1 MVYREVS
8 VIEVREA
15 LRAWLA
21 GKSERAVARQA
32 GVDRKT
38 GRRYV
43 TAAVAAGLLRDGGE
57 GQLTDELIG
66 QVVSVVRPV
75 RPDGHGQGWAE
86 LEARREQ
93 IVKWVE
99 GDVPV
104 VKIGI
109 LLARQGVMVAERTLH
124 RFAAE
129 RCGGGKV
136 TTPVDDGPPGGE
148 LQIDFGDLGLIPAG
162 DGRRRKL
169 RALVFTA
176 CFSRYMFVYLTFSM
190 TLEEVIAGCEEAW
203 QFFSGVFR
211 VVVPDNMSPVVAK
224 ADAVNPRLTREW
236 LEYAQARGFA
246 TDPARVR
253 HPRDKPRVEAG
264 VKFVQG
270 NFFAGESFLDLAD
283 ARSKMAGW
291 LGTANTR
298 VHGTTR
304 QVPAVVFTAREAPC
318 LLPAPANRYQVPYWA
333 QVKVHVDY
341 HLLTEPAKM
350 FPQVTHCFADRC
362 AMVAV
367 RDRGRGCDTGPG
379 RAGRARCGIA
389 AGDWQRAG
397 AVPAHRPGRGRGD
410 GGVGVVRG
418 SAGRRPVCSHA
429 AVVRHGPAAVVPV
442 PVDGRS

>member
-21 GKSERAVARQA
+21 GKSERVVARQA

-38 GRRYV
+38 GKRYV

-93 IVKWVE
+93 IAGWVE

-104 VKIGI
+104 VKIGV

-136 TTPVDDGPPGGE
+136 TTRVDDGPPGGE

-176 CFSRYMFVYLTFSM
+176 ASHA
-190 TLEEVIAGCEEAW
+190 VI
-203 QFFSGVFR
+203 F
-211 VVVPDNMSPVVAK
+211 
-224 ADAVNPRLTREW
+224 PR
-236 LEYAQARGFA
+236 A
-246 TDPARVR
+246 
-253 HPRDKPRVEAG
+253 
-264 VKFVQG
+264 
-270 NFFAGESFLDLAD
+270 S
-283 ARSKMAGW
+283 ARSRS
-291 LGTANTR
+291 TS
-298 VHGTTR
+298 
-304 QVPAVVFTAREAPC
+304 
-318 LLPAPANRYQVPYWA
+318 
-333 QVKVHVDY
+333 
-341 HLLTEPAKM
+341 PAKK
-350 FPQVTHCFADRC
+350 FPCTYF
-362 AMVAV
+362 
-367 RDRGRGCDTGPG
+367 T
-379 RAGRARCGIA
+379 
-389 AGDWQRAG
+389 
-397 AVPAHRPGRGRGD
+397 PASTLGLSLG
-410 GGVGVVRG
+410 
-418 SAGRRPVCSHA
+418 
-429 AVVRHGPAAVVPV
+429 
-442 PVDGRS
+442 

>member
-38 GRRYV
+38 GKRYV
-43 TAAVAAGLLRDGGE
+43 AAAVAAGLLRDGGE

-75 RPDGHGQGWAE
+75 RPDGHGRGWAE

-109 LLARQGVMVAERTLH
+109 LLARQGVVVAERTLH

-176 CFSRYMFVYLTFSM
+176 CF
-190 TLEEVIAGCEEAW
+190 
-203 QFFSGVFR
+203 
-211 VVVPDNMSPVVAK
+211 P
-224 ADAVNPRLTREW
+224 
-236 LEYAQARGFA
+236 
-246 TDPARVR
+246 
-253 HPRDKPRVEAG
+253 
-264 VKFVQG
+264 
-270 NFFAGESFLDLAD
+270 
-283 ARSKMAGW
+283 
-291 LGTANTR
+291 GT
-298 VHGTTR
+298 
-304 QVPAVVFTAREAPC
+304 
-318 LLPAPANRYQVPYWA
+318 
-333 QVKVHVDY
+333 
-341 HLLTEPAKM
+341 
-350 FPQVTHCFADRC
+350 
-362 AMVAV
+362 
-367 RDRGRGCDTGPG
+367 
-379 RAGRARCGIA
+379 
-389 AGDWQRAG
+389 
-397 AVPAHRPGRGRGD
+397 
-410 GGVGVVRG
+410 
-418 SAGRRPVCSHA
+418 CSCT
-429 AVVRHGPAAVVPV
+429 
-442 PVDGRS
+442 